1 MARVLIIGASAG
13 IGLHAVEQLLQD
25 GHHVRAFARSADQIG
40 IDHDRLEIRKGDALQ
55 ADDVA
60 SALEDVDVV
69 VQTLG
74 VAANLAMMTKPV
86 RLFSAATEILVSA
99 MGESGVN
106 RLICVTGFGAGD
118 SRRRRGCLATVPF
131 RLTLGRAYD
140 DKGRQEQLIQ
150 ASNLD
155 WTIVRPVILTS
166 GRLSGRYKVLL
177 EPISW
182 RSGFISRADVAHFL
196 VQQIDGEAY
205 LRRTPVLAY

>member
-118 SRRRRGCLATVPF
+118 SRRRLGCLATVPF